1 MSTEAINIAIC
12 YKPVTHDKEDL
23 CDADMNR
30 KGLREIVENIW
41 NIKALVDVL
50 VEMGH
55 IRL

>member
-1 MSTEAINIAIC
+1 
-12 YKPVTHDKEDL
+12 
-23 CDADMNR
+23 MNR

-41 NIKALVDVL
+41 NIKALADVL